1 MRRVLVVGASGSG
14 KSTAA
19 RRIAGRL
26 GVPHVELD
34 ALQHGPG
41 WTQRATFVADVEA
54 ATGGPAWVVD
64 GNYSAVRALL
74 WSRADT
80 VVWLDLPRWLVESR
94 VVRRTLVRLVL
105 RTPLWNGNRERWRT
119 VLHAS
124 HPIRWSW
131 GKHPEYRRRYG
142 ALFDDPTFAHVN
154 RVRLRSRAD
163 VRRFLADLPASPG
176 AGGTTA
182 P

>member
-1 MRRVLVVGASGSG
+1 MAPVRRCGATVSSGLRGRPPNGYALALVRRVLVVGASGAG

-94 VVRRTLVRLVL
+94 VVRRTLVWLVP
-105 RTPLWNGNRERWRT
+105 RTPCGTATGSAGAPCCTPRT
-119 VLHAS
+119 
-124 HPIRWSW
+124 
-131 GKHPEYRRRYG
+131 
-142 ALFDDPTFAHVN
+142 
-154 RVRLRSRAD
+154 RSGGRGGSTPSTD
-163 VRRFLADLPASPG
+163 
-176 AGGTTA
+176 GGTGRCSTTR
-182 P
+182 PSRT